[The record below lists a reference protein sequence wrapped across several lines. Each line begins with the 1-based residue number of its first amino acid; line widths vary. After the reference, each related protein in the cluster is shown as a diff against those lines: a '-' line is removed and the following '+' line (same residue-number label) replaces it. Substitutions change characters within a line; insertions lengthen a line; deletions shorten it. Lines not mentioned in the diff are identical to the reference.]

1 MSRPLS
7 EEKRQAILVSAAELI
22 AALGIGASTAKIAK
36 AANVAEGTLFTYFAT
51 KDDLLNQLF
60 LEIETDLAETLL
72 ASPPTTSDPCER
84 ARQVWN
90 WLIDWG
96 LANPIWWKTLR
107 QLKVSNRIR
116 ADTLRRCDVQFREA
130 REIVEKSLCGH
141 CDPARTSFYI
151 DIVLLGLAE
160 IAMDAITANPKD
172 HEHFKQAAF
181 DLFWKGSAA

>member
-7 EEKRQAILVSAAELI
+7 EDKRQAILVAAAEMS

-84 ARQVWN
+84 VRHIWN
-90 WLIDWG
+90 WLIGWG

-130 REIVEKSLCGH
+130 RELVEQSLSGH

-160 IAMDAITANPKD
+160 ITMDTITANPKD

-181 DLFWKGSAA
+181 DLFWKGSAV